1 MESANINCYCCCHPL
16 DCHGKNS
23 HKSLQGL
30 NKQRESRGRFNLWPI
45 QSSHIWSIQFFCLQL
60 LHIALLKLEN
70 TGVFFSLTL
79 LIWVLTCFNVPKHFF
94 FCFLMSISACL
105 FKGLLSKSPV
115 RSDWSARTGM
125 SRCFSSASVFL
136 QPRQVG
142 RDCVVLKSQP

>member
-1 MESANINCYCCCHPL
+1 MSYCCCHPFY
-16 DCHGKNS
+16 CHGKNS
-23 HKSLQGL
+23 NKSLQGL
-30 NKQRESRGRFNLWPI
+30 NKQRESRGRFNLWHVTI
-45 QSSHIWSIQFFCLQL
+45 ISHMV
-60 LHIALLKLEN
+60 N
-70 TGVFFSLTL
+70 TVFLFTIVAYSPFKARKYWVFFSLTL
-79 LIWVLTCFNVPKHFF
+79 LMWVLTCFNVPKHFF

-115 RSDWSARTGM
+115 RSVWSARTGM

>member
-1 MESANINCYCCCHPL
+1 MWATVAVILWTVMEKTHTNRSKAWISNERVGEDLICGTL
-16 DCHGKNS
+16 
-23 HKSLQGL
+23 
-30 NKQRESRGRFNLWPI
+30 